1 MYVLCDC
8 SFPYLICD
16 HQDYVFCLQEMNIEK
31 EGVYVAHWHMHT
43 RMLITNLLFAS
54 FIIGK

>member
-16 HQDYVFCLQEMNIEK
+16 YQDYVFCLQEMNIKK
-31 EGVYVAHWHMHT
+31 EGVYVAHWHT